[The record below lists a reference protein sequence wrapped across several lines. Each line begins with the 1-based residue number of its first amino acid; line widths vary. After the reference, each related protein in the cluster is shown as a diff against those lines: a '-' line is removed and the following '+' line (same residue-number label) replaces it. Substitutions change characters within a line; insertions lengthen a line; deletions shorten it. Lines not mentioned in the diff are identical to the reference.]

1 MPWIARSGR
10 AADHDPQ
17 RGTAVPP
24 KATTTQV
31 AAADIAASVRAVGVQ
46 PGELVMFH
54 SSLKSMG
61 HVVGGPNAVIDG
73 FLHAV
78 GPEGT
83 VAVPTLW
90 WNGTQDLSDWDYDA
104 SPSYPGLIT
113 ETLRL
118 RPDSI
123 RSNNPTHSVSAIGP
137 RAAELTADHGKW
149 GLRPCLYGDA
159 AFAAASPWERFYL
172 WNAHYCFL
180 GVDFTY
186 NTMGHY
192 CQCVLLEWALQQ
204 APLEK
209 RAALEAQISR
219 WDTVVAYYRER
230 QSGSGGTV
238 EFMWPGFGFKDMGE
252 YLASMGLVRF
262 STIGNATLRGI
273 RTRDMVDTL
282 LATLKAEPEKWF
294 DAKFLGWWQ
303 EATRL
308 RPGA

>member
-1 MPWIARSGR
+1 MITEEDERPIGVAHRESIGK
-10 AADHDPQ
+10 DSPS
-17 RGTAVPP
+17 
-24 KATTTQV
+24 TTVEVTTDDV
-31 AAADIAASVRAVGVQ
+31 AAGVRAIGVQ
-46 PGELVMFH
+46 PGDIVMFH

-73 FLHAV
+73 FLQAV
-78 GPEGT
+78 STEGT

-90 WNGTQDLSDWDYDA
+90 WNGSQDVSDWDYDT

-113 ETLRL
+113 ETFRQ

-123 RSNNPTHSVSAIGP
+123 RSNNPTHSVSAIGK

-159 AFAAASPWERFYL
+159 AFAEASPWERLYL

-186 NTMGHY
+186 NTQAHH

-204 APLEK
+204 APPEK
-209 RAALEAQISR
+209 RGDLEASISR
-219 WDTVVAYYRER
+219 WDTIVEYYRES
-230 QSGSGGTV
+230 QSGSERTV
-238 EFMWPGFGFKDMGE
+238 EFLWPGFSFKEMGE
-252 YLASMGLVRF
+252 HLASLGIVRF

-273 RTRDMVDTL
+273 RTRDMVDTI
-282 LATLKAEPEKWF
+282 LATLKAEPERWF
-294 DAKFLGWWQ
+294 DGKFLSWWH
-303 EATRL
+303 EAVES
-308 RPGA
+308 